1 MITFEPESP
10 WEIGQH
16 VTFRD
21 GERSCVKV
29 VESVGQSD
37 DGNETQYAFVT
48 ERVWQARC
56 AGVRPYAD
64 LE

>member
-10 WEIGQH
+10 WETGQH
-16 VTFRD
+16 VTFRE
-21 GERSCVKV
+21 GERSCVRV
-29 VESVGQSD
+29 VESVEKSV

-48 ERVWQARC
+48 ERVWQARLQ
-56 AGVRPYAD
+56 GVRPFAE